1 MAKIQKILHRTKYI
15 DPWKWDLS
23 TCHKAENGYLYQKGS
38 YSIPC
43 MLVYIISLVTLD
55 NQILT
60 KHKYGFTAVFTPDFF
75 LH

>member
-1 MAKIQKILHRTKYI
+1 MVKIQKILHRTKY
-15 DPWKWDLS
+15 L
-23 TCHKAENGYLYQKGS
+23 HAMRQKMATYTKEVS

-43 MLVYIISLVTLD
+43 MLVYKISLVTLN

-75 LH
+75 LR